1 MDVELQSSE
10 LIFCSS
16 GRAPAYVPT
25 LPLPARPR
33 RTETT
38 RRSDLDV
45 LRIGGRGVR
54 GAPSPNPFPS
64 RPANG
69 RSRLRVRRAP
79 RRRESEWRAVAAA
92 HALIA
97 SPVRRAAAG
106 PWTPC
111 KGPWLF
117 VRPRDRAFRL
127 LRAIVRGD
135 APSGER
141 PPAAEPGARGPP
153 CARLLRLTFAGLPSR
168 FKYVIL
174 GCALRVTRTSR
185 APLQSP

>member
-69 RSRLRVRRAP
+69 RSRLRVRVRRAP

-117 VRPRDRAFRL
+117 VRPRVPPSARDRSR
-127 LRAIVRGD
+127 R
-135 APSGER
+135 R
-141 PPAAEPGARGPP
+141 PPASGPAAAEPGARGPP

>member
-54 GAPSPNPFPS
+54 GAPSPNLFPS

-135 APSGER
+135 ALRRAAPPPRSPVPEDR
-141 PPAAEPGARGPP
+141 PARV
-153 CARLLRLTFAGLPSR
+153 
-168 FKYVIL
+168 YYD
-174 GCALRVTRTSR
+174 
-185 APLQSP
+185 